1 MKAKLILPVLLVML
15 SFSAKSQV
23 GLMIG
28 PGLNYGFGS
37 GQLFKTLNLGVEIPR
52 DENASILIRAYAS
65 LKNSRSDS
73 TYAEA
78 IDLMTSPSVMM
89 VKIKNG
95 VTQFGI
101 QGGTRRYFI
110 GSNFDYGFG
119 LYGGTVFDFSFY
131 KLSTKVLDPI
141 DVNAYRLQSSNSG
154 SVFLL
159 SFGLQGGV
167 KKQFAFGTIFTDLSL
182 SYAIV
187 AAGSSKL
194 SGDAGSQV
202 SALNFGFTIGYR
214 KDLFF

>member
-1 MKAKLILPVLLVML
+1 MKAKILLPVIAIVIA
-15 SFSAKSQV
+15 FSGKAQV

-52 DENASILIRAYAS
+52 DESASIVIRAYAS
-65 LKNSRSDS
+65 LKNSTLDS

-78 IDLMTSPSVMM
+78 IELGTSPSVM
-89 VKIKNG
+89 VVDVKNG

-131 KLSTKVLDPI
+131 KLSSKVIDPI
-141 DVNAYRLQSSNSG
+141 DVNAYRLQSANSG
-154 SVFLL
+154 SIFLL

-167 KKQFAFGTIFTDLSL
+167 KKQFAFGTLFTDLSL

-187 AAGSSKL
+187 AAGSAKV
-194 SGDAGSQV
+194 SGNAGTQV
-202 SALNFGFTIGYR
+202 SPLNFGFTIGYR

>member
-1 MKAKLILPVLLVML
+1 MKAKILLPVIAIVIA
-15 SFSAKSQV
+15 FSGKAQV
-23 GLMIG
+23 GLTIG

-37 GQLFKTLNLGVEIPR
+37 GQLFKTLHLGVEIPR
-52 DENASILIRAYAS
+52 DENASIIIRGYAS
-65 LKNSRSDS
+65 LKNSVRDS

-78 IDLMTSPSVMM
+78 IELGTSPSAMM
-89 VKIKNG
+89 VDVKNG

-119 LYGGTVFDFSFY
+119 LYGGTLFDFSFY
-131 KLSTKVLDPI
+131 KLSSKVITPI
-141 DVNAYRLQSSNSG
+141 DVNAYRLMASNSG

-167 KKQFAFGTIFTDLSL
+167 KKQFAFGTLFSDLSL

-194 SGDAGSQV
+194 TGNANSQV
-202 SALNFGFTIGYR
+202 SALNFGFTLGFR
-214 KDLFF
+214 KDLFY

>member
-1 MKAKLILPVLLVML
+1 MV
-15 SFSAKSQV
+15 SFAAKSQV
-23 GLMIG
+23 GLTIG

-52 DENASILIRAYAS
+52 DESSSVVIRAYAS
-65 LKNSRSDS
+65 LKNAKTDS

-78 IDLMTSPSVMM
+78 IDLMTSPSVKT
-89 VKIKNG
+89 VSVKNG

-131 KLSTKVLDPI
+131 KLSSKVIDPI
-141 DVNAYRLQSSNSG
+141 DMNVYRVNSSNSG

-159 SFGLQGGV
+159 SFGLQGGA

-194 SGDAGSQV
+194 SGNASTQV

>member
-1 MKAKLILPVLLVML
+1 MKTKILLPIIAVIV
-15 SFSAKSQV
+15 SFSLNAQV

-52 DENASILIRAYAS
+52 DENASIIVRAYAS
-65 LKNSRSDS
+65 LKNSKMDS

-78 IDLMTSPSVMM
+78 NELGTSPSVLM
-89 VKIKNG
+89 VGVKNG

-119 LYGGTVFDFSFY
+119 LYGGTVFDFSLY
-131 KLSTKVLDPI
+131 RLSTKPTSTFDAS
-141 DVNAYRLQSSNSG
+141 AYTLRDKNQG

-159 SFGLQGGV
+159 SFGLQGGA
-167 KKQFAFGTIFTDLSL
+167 KKQFAFGTLFMDVSL

-187 AAGSSKL
+187 AAGSAKL
-194 SGDAGSQV
+194 SGNANSQV
-202 SALNFGFTIGYR
+202 SVLNFGCSIGYR

>member
-1 MKAKLILPVLLVML
+1 MKAKLILPILLVML
-15 SFSAKSQV
+15 GFSAKSQV

-65 LKNSRSDS
+65 LKNSRTDS

-78 IDLMTSPSVMM
+78 IDLMTSPSVLM

-131 KLSTKVLDPI
+131 KLSTKVMDPI
-141 DVNAYRLQSSNSG
+141 DVNAYRLQASNSG

-167 KKQFAFGTIFTDLSL
+167 KKQFAFGTLFTDLSL

-187 AAGSSKL
+187 AAGSAKL
-194 SGDAGSQV
+194 SGDASSQV

>member
-1 MKAKLILPVLLVML
+1 MKTKILLPIILVIV
-15 SFSAKSQV
+15 SFSAKAQV

-28 PGLNYGFGS
+28 PGLTYGFGS
-37 GQLFKTLNLGVEIPR
+37 GQLFKNLNLGVEIPR
-52 DENASILIRAYAS
+52 DENASIIIRAYAS
-65 LKNSRSDS
+65 LKNSKTDS

-78 IDLMTSPSVMM
+78 YDLMTSPSIKTVN
-89 VKIKNG
+89 VKNG

-119 LYGGTVFDFSFY
+119 LYGGTIFDFSFY
-131 KLSTKVLDPI
+131 KLSSKLMEDI
-141 DVNAYRLQSSNSG
+141 DESAYRVETSNKG

-167 KKQFAFGTIFTDLSL
+167 KKQFAFGTLFTDLSL

-194 SGDAGSQV
+194 SGNAGSQV
-202 SALNFGFTIGYR
+202 SALNFGWTIGFR
-214 KDLFF
+214 KDLFY